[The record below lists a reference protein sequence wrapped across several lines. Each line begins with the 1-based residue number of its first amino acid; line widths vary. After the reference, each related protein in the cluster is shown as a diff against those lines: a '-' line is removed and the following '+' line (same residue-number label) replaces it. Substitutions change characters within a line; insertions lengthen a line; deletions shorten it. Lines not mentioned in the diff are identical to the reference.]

1 MSGIP
6 SVSSWLFS
14 TFSIRLVVQPR
25 NVITRRREKT
35 TIEMMKRTQTFKK
48 KMGEEGY
55 QITTCDKQE
64 MRPDISRWHG
74 EDRWGFSFF
83 LLLRQSHAGLCYTHR
98 KCKDQSLIRLDGN
111 HHVPLSSI
119 LLIIPPQDRW
129 FQVVARVKSSPF
141 WLRRMIS
148 ANRSFLFKWWNDPST
163 PPFDLLLYNQAS
175 HAIFFLPNY
184 WYWVLVIINEF
195 R

>member
-1 MSGIP
+1 MD
-6 SVSSWLFS
+6 VRN
-14 TFSIRLVVQPR
+14 SIGFVMALLYIF
-25 NVITRRREKT
+25 NSISCAAEKCNNADERK

-48 KMGEEGY
+48 IEEEGY

-74 EDRWGFSFF
+74 EDRWGFF
-83 LLLRQSHAGLCYTHR
+83 LLFLRQSHAGLRYTHR
-98 KCKDQSLIRLDGN
+98 KCKDQSLMRLDGN

-129 FQVVARVKSSPF
+129 YAQKMSRFFSPF

-163 PPFDLLLYNQAS
+163 PPFDLLLCNQAS
-175 HAIFFLPNY
+175 HAIFLPNY